1 VKTPNGFATH
11 GPFFWTQSKV
21 LRREYQ
27 LKKGNETLGQL
38 RFEKSYGS
46 LASAEVASQ
55 CWTFKREGFLRPRV
69 NVRTPNSEI
78 NLATFWPNWSGGGVV
93 EFPDGHRIHWRCTN
107 FWGSGW
113 SFVQDDSR
121 QLVRFK
127 QHGGFMKISARIEF
141 GSADTGLR
149 ELPMLAALGWY
160 LMLITAEDAATVA
173 LITATNG

>member
-1 VKTPNGFATH
+1 MKTPNGFATQ
-11 GPFFWTQSKV
+11 GPFLWTQPKG

-27 LKKGNETLGQL
+27 LKKENETLGQL

-46 LASAEVASQ
+46 LAFAEVASQ
-55 CWTFKREGFLRPRV
+55 SWTFKREGFLRPRV
-69 NVRTPNSEI
+69 NVRTPNSEA
-78 NLATFWPNWSGGGVV
+78 NLATFWPNWSAGGVV
-93 EFPDGHRIHWRCTN
+93 EFPDGRRIHWRSTS
-107 FWGSGW
+107 FWASEW

-141 GSADTGLR
+141 GSADTDLR

-160 LMLITAEDAATVA
+160 LMLITAEDAATIAV
-173 LITATNG
+173 TVATNG